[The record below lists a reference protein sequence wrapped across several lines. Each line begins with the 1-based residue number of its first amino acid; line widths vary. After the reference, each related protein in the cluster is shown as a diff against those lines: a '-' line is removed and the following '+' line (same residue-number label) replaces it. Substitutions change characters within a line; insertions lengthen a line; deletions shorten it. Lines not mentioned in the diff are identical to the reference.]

1 MSLSIHVNGE
11 AKART
16 GTASASALEDLGV
29 TVDGAE
35 IELRDYTEPVFTD
48 TFGPD
53 VPFDEQQFLEDA
65 LIRLTLVFYDDAVLA
80 KVRGRSANIAT
91 TAVGT
96 TGFAGAL
103 WGSGVTGQGGA
114 ATKMYFR
121 LLILSPGDALPYNFL
136 NSRLRNSASQK
147 IGTRR
152 TLWTTEF
159 IALPYTGT
167 GGTTSGNV
175 LYNRT
180 TTG

>member
-1 MSLSIHVNGE
+1 M
-11 AKART
+11 
-16 GTASASALEDLGV
+16 
-29 TVDGAE
+29 TVDGVE
-35 IELRDYTEPVFTD
+35 IELRDYTEPVYTD

-53 VPFDEQQFLEDA
+53 VTFDEQQFLEDA
-65 LIRLTLVFYDDAVLA
+65 LVRLTLVFYDDAVLA
-80 KVRGRSANIAT
+80 KVRGRPANINS
-91 TAVGT
+91 TAEGT

-121 LLILSPGDALPYNFL
+121 VLIASPGDALPYNFL
-136 NSRLRNSASQK
+136 NCRVRNSASQK
-147 IGTRR
+147 VSTRR
-152 TLWTTEF
+152 TLWTVEF

-167 GGTTSGNV
+167 SGTTSGNV